1 MTAGQETQPKH
12 LGGQRHQWMWGPS
25 RGVVAKASSTLKLL
39 LVRPTD
45 RATENKT
52 ITKGTREMHE
62 NISFDL
68 STRVTGAL

>member
-1 MTAGQETQPKH
+1 
-12 LGGQRHQWMWGPS
+12 MWGPS